1 MRFSIHWPT
10 SRFYE
15 IANPTDQRLWIVD
28 TKYGVALVLLFY
40 CLSLLLSNF
49 QKIQQN
55 WGIPAYHEFPKF
67 KKHKTDK
74 DLKKSD
80 IFQFF
85 VFWKRI

>member
-1 MRFSIHWPT
+1 MHVRLLESFGPLLDLMKLS
-10 SRFYE
+10 
-15 IANPTDQRLWIVD
+15 NPTDQCLWIVD

-40 CLSLLLSNF
+40 CLSLLLSKF
-49 QKIQQN
+49 QKIKKN

-85 VFWKRI
+85 VF